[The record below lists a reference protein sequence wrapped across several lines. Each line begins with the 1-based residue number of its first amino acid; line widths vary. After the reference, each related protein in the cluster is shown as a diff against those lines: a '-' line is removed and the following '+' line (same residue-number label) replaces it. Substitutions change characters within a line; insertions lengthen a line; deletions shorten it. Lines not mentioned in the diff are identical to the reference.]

1 MPVLGL
7 VGNQEEDAATR
18 GGRYRGREGGSRK
31 PRACFLKW
39 HLLTSLGGN
48 AAALEMQFKARR
60 VTDRHILSPPS
71 PSLQVPT
78 VPQFHRKLDSKGA
91 RRNVISLAKKIVK
104 GHAFV

>member
-1 MPVLGL
+1 MLVLGL

-18 GGRYRGREGGSRK
+18 GGRYREREGGSPK
-31 PRACFLKW
+31 PRACFQKW

-60 VTDRHILSPPS
+60 VTDRHILPPPS

-78 VPQFHRKLDSKGA
+78 VPQVGHI
-91 RRNVISLAKKIVK
+91 RNLKAKKLGEISFPWQRK
-104 GHAFV
+104 